1 MEEDLVRDELSAVKE
16 AVEQLTGLRSRWSGN
31 VILLD
36 TAQMVALKGI
46 EVLAEKRWACD
57 MVVNTDL
64 IGSPVRWRT
73 FIHEMIHSVS
83 IGSNDADYRRLR
95 GWEEGVVEQTQR
107 LLRPELLG
115 LLQAQAA
122 EAACEGADR
131 RWIFNPYVEALEAL
145 RVPLEIDTAAFYL
158 NLLKTPLVSRLA
170 SVRALSDTAEHR
182 RRFAYTVGKLR

>member
-1 MEEDLVRDELSAVKE
+1 MDEDRVRDELDAVKR

-36 TAQMVALKGI
+36 TAQIVALKGV

-64 IGSPVRWRT
+64 IGLPIRWRT
-73 FIHEMIHSVS
+73 FIHEVIHSVS
-83 IGSNDADYRRLR
+83 VGSNDADYRRFR

-115 LLQAQAA
+115 LLQARAA
-122 EAACEGADR
+122 ETACEGADR

-145 RVPLEIDTAAFYL
+145 RVPLKMATTAFYM
-158 NLLKTPLVSRLA
+158 NLLKTPLASRLA
-170 SVRALSDTAEHR
+170 SVRALSDTLEHQ
-182 RRFAYTVGKLR
+182 RRFAYTLGKLR